1 MLLIVLHV
9 ASKFAKTILVVR
21 LATNAFTYPESFAQS
36 AFLSAERV
44 GFGIASLAIALVI
57 S

>member
-9 ASKFAKTILVVR
+9 ASQFAKTILVVR
-21 LATNAFTYPESFAQS
+21 LATNAFTYPESFALN

-44 GFGIASLAIALVI
+44 GFGIASLVIALVI